1 MAELLTD
8 DIIHEAL
15 QADGIMQEPDTPWLL
30 EYIKSEYCGEL
41 NTESSWAK
49 GNEDRIIYYQTT
61 ADSYEV
67 YISTDTHDHQKIYF
81 EQDVYYYNDAEQ
93 FAQDIIDSITNGGS
107 AWCDPSIWDDV
118 EYEFGYAL
126 EEWWN
131 DLYEDLFED
140 KKDELLDSGEYTEN
154 ETD

>member
-1 MAELLTD
+1 MELLTE

-81 EQDVYYYNDAEQ
+81 EQDVYYYNDASQ

-140 KKDELLDSGEYTEN
+140 KKDELLDSGEYAEN